1 MTVSR
6 SRPPAR
12 SRTIHTSIDPAPATL
27 DSDRMK
33 FRNTVT
39 LPKAEM
45 QLAPMIDVV
54 FLLLIFFI
62 VTWNYARFETEL
74 DVSVPVAEE
83 GADPER
89 TVGEIIVNVR
99 KDGEI
104 VLNSV
109 VISEDQLLDKLK
121 TIAEIYK
128 DQAVILRGDREAAYD
143 HIIRV
148 LDVCQKAKIWN
159 VAFATNRPENE

>member
-1 MTVSR
+1 
-6 SRPPAR
+6 
-12 SRTIHTSIDPAPATL
+12 
-27 DSDRMK
+27 MK
-33 FRNTVT
+33 FQNNTT
-39 LPKAEM
+39 APKAEM
-45 QLAPMIDVV
+45 QMAPMIDVV

-83 GADPER
+83 GADPQR

-99 KDGEI
+99 KDGAI
-104 VLNSV
+104 ILNSV
-109 VISEDQLLDKLK
+109 EITEEQLLSKLK

-159 VAFATNRPENE
+159 VAFATNRPEERS

>member
-1 MTVSR
+1 
-6 SRPPAR
+6 
-12 SRTIHTSIDPAPATL
+12 
-27 DSDRMK
+27 MK
-33 FRNTVT
+33 FQSTT
-39 LPKAEM
+39 TAPKAEM
-45 QLAPMIDVV
+45 QMAPMIDVV

-83 GADPER
+83 GADPQR

-99 KDGEI
+99 KDGKI
-104 VLNSV
+104 VLNNV
-109 VISEDQLLDKLK
+109 EITEGDLLKKLK

-143 HIIRV
+143 HIIRI
-148 LDVCQKAKIWN
+148 LDLCQKAKIWN
-159 VAFATNRPENE
+159 VAFATNRPEEKS

>member
-1 MTVSR
+1 
-6 SRPPAR
+6 
-12 SRTIHTSIDPAPATL
+12 
-27 DSDRMK
+27 MK
-33 FRNTVT
+33 FRDTSVP
-39 LPKAEM
+39 PKAEM
-45 QLAPMIDVV
+45 HMAPMIDVV

-83 GADPER
+83 GGDPQR
-89 TVGEIIVNVR
+89 TVGEIVVNVR

-104 VLNSV
+104 VLNAT
-109 VISEDQLLDKLK
+109 VITEDELLQKLK

-128 DQAVILRGDREAAYD
+128 DQAVILRGDRDTAYN

-159 VAFATNRPENE
+159 VAFATNRPEST

>member
-1 MTVSR
+1 
-6 SRPPAR
+6 
-12 SRTIHTSIDPAPATL
+12 
-27 DSDRMK
+27 MK
-33 FRNTVT
+33 FQDTEI
-39 LPKAEM
+39 PKAEIQM
-45 QLAPMIDVV
+45 APMIDVV

-83 GADPER
+83 GADPQR

-99 KDGEI
+99 KDGGI
-104 VLNSV
+104 ILNSV
-109 VISEDQLLDKLK
+109 EITEEQLLSKLK

-128 DQAVILRGDREAAYD
+128 DQAVILRGDKEAAYD

-148 LDVCQKAKIWN
+148 LNVCQKAKIWN
-159 VAFATNRPENE
+159 VAFATNRPEENS

>member
-1 MTVSR
+1 
-6 SRPPAR
+6 
-12 SRTIHTSIDPAPATL
+12 
-27 DSDRMK
+27 MK
-33 FRNTVT
+33 FRNTSNV
-39 LPKAEM
+39 PKAEM
-45 QLAPMIDVV
+45 QMAPMIDVV

-74 DVSVPVAEE
+74 DVSVPVAEA
-83 GADPER
+83 GTDPDR

-99 KDGEI
+99 QNGEI

-109 VISEDQLLDKLK
+109 VITEDQLFEKLN
-121 TIAEIYK
+121 TIAGYYK
-128 DQAVILRGDREAAYD
+128 DQAVILRGDGEATYT

-159 VAFATNRPENE
+159 VAFATNRPEQEL